1 MKAGI
6 NEGQT
11 PKVGQ
16 NRNTGAGLKLFSMK
30 KRTDTGKLTEEAEL
44 IKAITDARSEWLD
57 SVANFEHVY
66 EENLIDYY
74 TYKMKACE
82 ARYAYFI
89 KKAREM
95 GLKAHLQ
102 QGEDT
107 TAVYNR

>member
-6 NEGQT
+6 NGVQS
-11 PKVGQ
+11 PKVGHS
-16 NRNTGAGLKLFSMK
+16 RNAGTIIKLFNAK
-30 KRTDTGKLTEEAEL
+30 KQTDTEKLTEEAEL
-44 IKAITDARSEWLD
+44 VKAISDARTEWLD

-95 GLKAHLQ
+95 GLKAYLQ

-107 TAVYNR
+107 IRAYSR

>member
-1 MKAGI
+1 MKPGI

-11 PKVGQ
+11 LKAGH
-16 NRNTGAGLKLFSMK
+16 NRNAGTGIKLFSMK
-30 KRTDTGKLTEEAEL
+30 RRADTEKLTEEAEL

-57 SVANFEHVY
+57 SVANFEYVY

-95 GLKAHLQ
+95 GLKAHFQ
-102 QGEDT
+102 QSEDSI
-107 TAVYNR
+107 AVYNR